1 VNEVVPLLF
10 LLFLLFFPSC
20 SGKAKKK
27 EKKRGFDVFD
37 FKKMKR
43 SAKRAKGRRTKP
55 HVSSKQS
62 KKLKRRDGGTSSR
75 SGRLFDRP
83 NGRLRVNKRSVNR
96 VRLRRH
102 LDRSLLG
109 SDFIQQVHLI
119 VFRVPVP
126 DFFNHDTHVFLL
138 VYGVFNHSSV

>member
-1 VNEVVPLLF
+1 MMI
-10 LLFLLFFPSC
+10 FFKMKREC
-20 SGKAKKK
+20 KKKK
-27 EKKRGFDVFD
+27 ERKEEHNHTTR
-37 FKKMKR
+37 
-43 SAKRAKGRRTKP
+43 
-55 HVSSKQS
+55 SKQS
-62 KKLKRRDGGTSSR
+62 KKLKRKDGGTSSR

>member
-1 VNEVVPLLF
+1 
-10 LLFLLFFPSC
+10 
-20 SGKAKKK
+20 
-27 EKKRGFDVFD
+27 
-37 FKKMKR
+37 MKP
-43 SAKRAKGRRTKP
+43 P
-55 HVSSKQS
+55 HNSST
-62 KKLKRRDGGTSSR
+62 KKLKRKDGGTSSR

-96 VRLRRH
+96 VRLRRYV
-102 LDRSLLG
+102 DRSLLG

>member
-1 VNEVVPLLF
+1 VNEVVLVVFSCKVVVLVLVLVLVLLQKK
-10 LLFLLFFPSC
+10 
-20 SGKAKKK
+20 GKE
-27 EKKRGFDVFD
+27 EKKLSERAEN
-37 FKKMKR
+37 KKPQITPFHTNTRKTIYVKKR
-43 SAKRAKGRRTKP
+43 IN
-55 HVSSKQS
+55 
-62 KKLKRRDGGTSSR
+62 GGTSSR

>member
-1 VNEVVPLLF
+1 
-10 LLFLLFFPSC
+10 
-20 SGKAKKK
+20 
-27 EKKRGFDVFD
+27 
-37 FKKMKR
+37 MKP
-43 SAKRAKGRRTKP
+43 P
-55 HVSSKQS
+55 HNSST
-62 KKLKRRDGGTSSR
+62 KKLKRKDGGTSSR

-126 DFFNHDTHVFLL
+126 DFFDHDTHAFLL
-138 VYGVFNHSSV
+138 DAGVSDHSSV